1 MSVSGI
7 DGIRGWFQAQAKDKT
22 RQNMPGMPGTN
33 GPSPAAAT
41 STTVTPSAA
50 APAGI
55 TPDSSVASDPVKEFT
70 DYMKQTP
77 AERMQYAWL
86 KQHGVTKAQFD
97 SMSGAEKQK
106 LIEEMKHELEEKM
119 KQQATA
125 SRTDILV

>member
-7 DGIRGWFQAQAKDKT
+7 DGIGGWFQAQAKDKT
-22 RQNMPGMPGTN
+22 RQNMPGVLGTN
-33 GPSPAAAT
+33 APPSTPGMAAASKTSPAAVKPD
-41 STTVTPSAA
+41 TTVAN
-50 APAGI
+50 
-55 TPDSSVASDPVKEFT
+55 DPVQEFT

-86 KQHGVTKAQFD
+86 KQHRVTKAQFD

-119 KQQATA
+119 KRQAGG